1 MQLHNTIQCRAYF
14 EFSIQKNLKQFFFK
28 ENKFLENVFCN
39 SAN

>member
-14 EFSIQKNLKQFFFK
+14 EFSIQKNLK

-39 SAN
+39 STN